1 MNQSVYTSIFSRF
14 GASAYF
20 VASSAGRSV
29 TQNKV
34 TRAALRCLKA
44 LKQAVLAESKT
55 IYRHYSVHSRNVK
68 TLSRTVNQISSIF
81 KRKNDDAVALEREE
95 ELFNEWLG
103 ESVEATRVENPP
115 FSNPEELLAL
125 SALKKDEADFD
136 VDFCDLAAHHGNKRL
151 NDTRASLS
159 YLKTLGAYFEQ
170 RELGAAFPPNFQT
183 ALAEAFERQGD
194 YETLIREACDEESRK
209 EFLRQ
214 TSEELCQKVRDLGV
228 GDTFVYTGQIGKKN
242 EALIRG
248 KAAEFFEKT
257 LPGDLFRLLF
267 EADEETLINTLRE
280 KYADEYSHLNLIVK
294 AECQR
299 VHDGV
304 KPVIDIFEG
313 FQSFIASVVPESV
326 FRKLGANSREDLLE
340 VLFGKDRDEETI
352 KLAEKIYRDV
362 ASHGLE
368 TALAT
373 QIKRV
378 LELCRGEAEDRIKW
392 EIDQNS
398 QYLSNT
404 MLLGMESLGI
414 VLPRGNH
421 FWIEIIKKESGKLTV
436 KLVTS
441 DRQGDIHP
449 STKIESGRGLYLPLV
464 FDEIDPEK
472 VSFELFL
479 SLLKPQSWPHW
490 NKGTSFCL
498 DDVMQSLV
506 AALGPPEEVGLER
519 LFPQQI
525 KIRDK
530 VSDWL
535 KIHVSYQEGFDLKK
549 LEREFDFEVPYAF
562 LVNVWPKVIKQKDL
576 VKNKNVASL
585 LESTCQQVVTSGV
598 SLYKKGEISFDK
610 LKEIY
615 GSVSEVRLALKK
627 NEVKRTVNRSMV
639 IPPEI
644 QSYIAE
650 LLQMTGTSSESIEII
665 QELCQS
671 ALGNECA
678 GMIKDMI
685 EELIPQVQIEGS
697 DFRSTTD
704 VKTDRLLDIFGL
716 DSLENPRVSLLYA
729 VKLLAKIIKV
739 IRFVMFLSMK
749 VRMGTAYLIQYV
761 PQLSNTWIG
770 AKGIALLYF
779 LFGRDILELIIPSS
793 LIEPVLAVF
802 GLVGETVDLMMW
814 RVGIN
819 LMKVAAHFLID
830 DEIVHSAVK
839 KLRPVHSYL
848 TRKGGID
855 VDVPMFKKKS
865 AGKPLIRIPHRHTLE
880 RESIEEIEVKNP
892 FAEFL
897 SLPKPEEMTLT
908 KENLTHELNRWLG
921 DLEEHWLP
929 KGDEQIEA
937 VKSQIG
943 LHFFHRH
950 MRSLPLP
957 NEKTGQLWY
966 EIDSPEEVLE
976 QLHELMIAFY
986 RFAQNNKTPVIEH
999 EFFESLVT
1007 MFSFYAIIDCL
1018 ARRCPEAV
1026 IPAKFR
1032 PNGLGL
1038 MKYMGRSFVRFNDAR
1053 SRAKW
1058 EALARYFDLDPFKK
1072 YDRSHEGKYL
1082 SDRFFSKGVLGGGLY
1097 KNRRIDRKSF
1107 HLQNDIEY
1115 FTRLL
1120 ERPEIQQRLEY
1131 HGIPEDAHH
1140 FDKCAHLLYDEPVIE
1155 IESDGRRKGLL
1166 PRPFYL
1172 MRLSYFMSN
1181 ELLSTCSQ
1189 NCFFSQCKFDLDP
1202 RVGMTFFP
1210 PNAYP
1215 KYKKRELPGFLK
1227 PLQPFYRQTTSR
1239 MSSQAVDPALSLEPP
1254 CFRTMGKYR
1263 TSSAHVKIG
1272 NKFSLFTEARSLINH
1287 HPKERKRTQSQI
1299 MIKGPKWKRALDRP
1313 YEVHFKQ
1320 RLEMVK
1326 TVDADRIIHCMSL
1339 FSRSL
1344 DLLNQTDYLWVLES
1358 VVTHP
1363 RLIRAALIE
1372 NPRSVRDFGRF
1383 FERALKHFEG
1393 KNWAVYLYLCRV
1405 GIEFSE
1411 QCVDLLHKNGSH
1423 FPDFRAKLRGTVCD
1437 YYRAHPPKK
1446 RKLGQ
1451 AQDGLTA
1458 ALVTLVASYHPF
1470 QIDDISIDKR
1480 EMIMQD
1486 IARLAYAQ
1494 TNTSAL
1500 HDLSETN
1507 EGRRALEVMA
1517 LWSSCLKEAMEKED
1531 AFRNQVLKTLTLDT
1545 VSLKAVGLDDDLLE
1559 GAWEGRYPY
1568 YNKGPFEID
1577 LHRHQVKKRSFVE
1590 QRVLGLLSKILSRDE
1605 VIQDYYQLGKIRYY
1619 PEHDI
1624 ELDIISDVNFI
1635 LFKKIDGVKYRLI
1648 KNLHMM
1654 VKPCLYEE
1662 GDLLWIEEEVENPK
1676 ILHFRDQE
1684 IIARYT
1690 VEMRGHEEGTD
1701 YQIVDTE
1708 LMINGHFLQESTFDF
1723 AGGGLSLLGWFQP
1736 LSSLK
1741 FYSNF
1746 DGEKGKLARI
1756 EMSRLDLQFSV
1767 QEIEGVPRAVCE
1779 NGEHAGFMIASEQKE
1794 DRLNAFGQY
1803 LIVENCR
1810 GKKKVLMP
1818 EMTLQQM
1825 TLELLYKGLL
1835 ERSSSPFIDQLIAS
1849 LIPPNEDDKTR
1860 VYGYS
1865 FEEGILTSQ
1874 EPEAIGYLAILQICR
1889 GEINEALEN
1898 LKKLETY
1905 GSIEPFSET
1914 LMARCQLMITAL
1926 LLIQGSESEE
1936 MTLRLAALKERNRV
1950 ILQQEPKDAGTQ
1962 DLIEWLAVQIKYT
1975 NYLNRL
1981 ARCPEDNVMSPFSEL
1996 MVLHALAET
2005 GKRFFSSELA
2015 SSLSG
2020 VPQPIANWLA
2030 ENVVMFPQLLVRFNE
2045 IKASL
2050 SGANPLMLEV
2060 AEAFD
2065 FLVKDRQRKDGD
2077 VNLLPKSLVSWMIR
2091 TIDFNSL
2098 DCDKGL
2104 VEKIFH
2110 DLRTYTRH
2118 PLAQDLELAQL
2129 ISNLEGDQLADLST
2143 ELIDLTPD
2151 NFKRHFL
2158 SFYRLALSDVYPL
2171 DRQYED
2177 LAAKFKKNLP
2187 FVNGKV
2193 KNLGDAQL
2201 FELIKVL
2208 TGMDRKRKKT
2218 LPEPDRLS
2226 QLLHFHRTMTH
2237 YERKL
2242 DAIMMA
2248 DKQVVKAKIEAEKK
2262 KEPVEDLIRRRSALV
2277 AEWSNSHS
2285 ELLSKQNEY
2294 GAFLE
2299 HDSKVEKEV
2308 SEFLQ
2313 ISLSAKES
2321 RDRLMHKRALWV
2333 VQWAL
2338 KRQGL
2343 VRRCHLREKIA
2354 SSLREP
2360 SSEGHKNT
2368 PLNGADMFYDDG
2380 TESRI
2385 LALAQIA
2392 AGTVFCSEPT
2402 FEHLIRKVL
2411 PPEFFHPEPY
2421 LDSILTGILKACK
2434 KQVREVSITSI
2445 AMKNG
2450 LELTKDMIVT
2460 RGVSYLDMAVKEATG
2475 LGTLYR
2481 VQSLANAALKG
2492 KRFYDNRQQQQEAR
2506 KAKEADRIEGARF
2519 DNRIEL
2525 TAESHSL
2532 LQQQEDQLNA
2542 VCERLFGRFFEQEI
2556 VGGDAQREIA
2566 LYSVKS
2572 DDSLL
2577 NSAFERLNQSLVDYQ
2592 SRPVEQDVTYR
2603 LKEPL
2608 SKVKDE
2614 LISFQ
2619 KRVEKTLADSRRR
2632 IEEFVNQTK
2641 RQETEEEALL
2651 NRLTKISRQAKILSF
2666 QDIEKAFAQNQITS
2680 LKGPTRLSEE
2690 QIPTLK
2696 TKMLLYYHLAS
2707 RFVRLF
2713 DVLGRIQSAPD
2724 DSVAKI
2730 LGEELTRRRVYHFD
2744 GVYEH
2749 LVKGKIIFETK
2760 TNKFLRQKQSEQIDK
2775 MLYADDDRQVVEMI
2789 PGSGKTTYG
2798 NRLINYFSANGD
2810 QAMINIWPAPVA
2822 KTNIAEASHAAR
2834 EIFSQRSLALPFSR
2848 SYRFTEETLT
2858 VLHHA
2863 LRESIEARGQIN
2875 MTKENLQA
2883 LELCFI
2889 ECAFD
2894 FGDKEKRSDLKGWKR
2909 RLDLF
2914 RKILLLTKGV
2924 GCIDETHVAF
2934 DNRKELNH
2942 PIGKWK
2948 ILSPSRIKIV
2958 EEVLLELLG
2967 DPYFETLLTI
2977 KAPLPTPLERS
2988 VYREKILP
2996 LFAEKMAGKVPGIT
3010 PKAKKLLKEYYMGTA
3025 SSIPDLVLSSPQKER
3040 FALTKGLLT
3049 VLLPSALE
3057 KTIHVDF
3064 NPSKEGNGE
3073 YARPS
3078 AGNDNPLET
3087 SAIQSPY
3094 EALVKTALL
3103 FAHDRLTF
3111 GQTEALLSSLKTK
3124 GACQAKFMRC
3134 PLDETPE
3141 GRFFNLV
3148 TNGCQLSK
3156 LATYDHHAL
3165 HTKLQKSDRF
3175 VLRYVRE
3182 KVASDIKYYE
3192 WNLSSNAS
3200 NFGSMFASFYSY
3212 TGTPYNRGCYP
3223 ARTELVPDPGTD
3235 GETIATIEN
3244 RAVNF
3249 IEFKTP
3255 SPGEILGEIIEHFF
3269 EADQKSARALID
3281 RGAALNGMGSLDVAK
3296 RLLRYIESSRTDIDG
3311 IAFYQGST
3319 LMILE
3324 KGSQHPILFEASS
3337 IPPERRLS
3345 YFAQP
3350 QTYAADIP
3358 QMKGAVGLVTV
3369 GEDLKFNELA
3379 QAIWRMR
3386 GLNSDGQKLMF
3397 GATTRVFGKIFES
3410 HDPKS
3415 LNEKVRR
3422 VVTFSVI
3429 NQESSELSSSLPH
3442 DYFQADKQKL
3452 ADIPRRSILDAALNA
3467 PSVDDLIEIIN
3478 DPRCKAHL
3486 IRKVDDDPFTLFGH
3500 IDEQVDPNKVIDALR
3515 TQIGAAFPHL
3525 KDELDMIGGGDYPK
3539 TVHVYSVDGHY
3550 DFAGLDTLD
3559 REVTVDVSVEME
3571 DEQEQEVEQE
3581 QELEQELEQ
3590 DTTLKGR
3597 KSIPQPY
3604 IPWTQ
3609 ESLDLRTTEWL
3620 TTALNRADCGF
3631 IGLFNRMVV
3640 GSVPPI
3646 YSLRDILSRAESF
3659 ITAQIKDKISSSLY
3673 TTKNMHYVE
3682 SDNGSPIEPFGP
3694 HQIPLLEALLIL
3706 EKGKGCRLL
3715 LLTQKEA
3722 AWWRTRLKKEREEI
3736 TTEIKYGLIDI
3747 TTGAI
3752 VAQGHAPFSSKDLKR
3767 SDLKRMLTQ
3776 LKFLRG
3782 DVGYDSEEIEW
3793 LKSWIQPKRYE
3804 LHQYFEQVHKL
3815 HGVAPYESSDIHRLF
3830 LELEHSDESH
3840 HLKV

>member
-1 MNQSVYTSIFSRF
+1 MNQFVFTSIFSRF

-20 VASSAGRSV
+20 VASAAGRSV

-44 LKQAVLAESKT
+44 LKHGVLAESKT
-55 IYRHYSVHSRNVK
+55 IYRHYAVHSRNVK

-81 KRKNDDAVALEREE
+81 KRKNDDAVAPEREE

-125 SALKKDEADFD
+125 SALKKDEADFE
-136 VDFCDLAAHHGNKRL
+136 VDFGDLAAHFGNTRL
-151 NDTRASLS
+151 NDTKASLS
-159 YLKTLGAYFEQ
+159 YLKALDAYFEQ
-170 RELGAAFPPNFQT
+170 RELGAALPPNFQT

-214 TSEELCQKVRDLGV
+214 KSGELCQKVRDLGV

-280 KYADEYSHLNLIVK
+280 KYADEYSHLNLIVN

-506 AALGPPEEVGLER
+506 AALGPPKKAALER

-530 VSDWL
+530 ISDWL
-535 KIHVSYQEGFDLKK
+535 KIHVFFEEGLNPER

-562 LVNVWPKVIKQKDL
+562 LVNVWPKVIKQMDL

-779 LFGRDILELIIPSS
+779 LFGRDILERIIPSS

-848 TRKGGID
+848 TRKGSID
-855 VDVPMFKKKS
+855 VAVPMFKKKS
-865 AGKPLIRIPHRHTLE
+865 AGKPLIRVPHRHTLE
-880 RESIEEIEVKNP
+880 REAIETIDVKNP
-892 FAEFL
+892 FANFL
-897 SLPKPEEMTLT
+897 SLPKPKEMALT
-908 KENLTHELNRWLG
+908 KDTLTHELNRWLG
-921 DLEEHWLP
+921 QLEEHWLP
-929 KGDEQIEA
+929 KGDEEIEV
-937 VKSQIG
+937 VKSQMG
-943 LHFFHRH
+943 LHFFHRQ

-966 EIDSPEEVLE
+966 EIDSPEGVLE

-986 RFAQNNKTPVIEH
+986 RIAQNNKTSVIEH
-999 EFFESLVT
+999 EFLESLVT
-1007 MFSFYAIIDCL
+1007 MFSFVAIIDCL

-1026 IPAKFR
+1026 IPAKFG
-1032 PNGLGL
+1032 PNGVGL
-1038 MKYMGRSFVRFNDAR
+1038 MKYMGRSFVRFHDYR
-1053 SRAKW
+1053 SRSKW

-1072 YDRSHEGKYL
+1072 YDDADKGGYL
-1082 SDRFFSKGVLGGGLY
+1082 SSRFFSRGALRKDLY
-1097 KNRRIDRKSF
+1097 KDSGIDRMSF
-1107 HLQNDIEY
+1107 HFQNDIAY

-1120 ERPEIQQRLEY
+1120 DRPEIKQRLQMR
-1131 HGIPEDAHH
+1131 GVPEDAHQ
-1140 FDKCAHLLYDEPVIE
+1140 FDKYVHLLYDHPIIE
-1155 IESDGRRKGLL
+1155 RESDGQRKGVL

-1181 ELLSTCSQ
+1181 QLLKTRLDCR
-1189 NCFFSQCKFDLDP
+1189 FFSTSKLDLDS

-1210 PNAYP
+1210 LDAYP
-1215 KYKKRELPGFLK
+1215 GYEKRELKGFLK
-1227 PLQPFYRQTTSR
+1227 PFESLYRWTAPRMTT
-1239 MSSQAVDPALSLEPP
+1239 QNVEPALSLQPP
-1254 CFRTMGKYR
+1254 NFPSFWKYR
-1263 TSSAHVKIG
+1263 TSSARIRKG
-1272 NKFSLFTEARSLINH
+1272 NKFSLFTTPRSLTAQRSITT
-1287 HPKERKRTQSQI
+1287 KRTQSRI
-1299 MIKGPKWKRALDRP
+1299 MIEGPKWKCALDRP
-1313 YEVHFKQ
+1313 YEVHFKK

-1344 DLLNQTDYLWVLES
+1344 DRLNEADFLWLFES
-1358 VVTHP
+1358 VVNHP
-1363 RLIRAALIE
+1363 RLIRAALTE
-1372 NPRSVRDFGRF
+1372 NPGSTKDFGCF
-1383 FERALKHFEG
+1383 FKRALEHFEG

-1405 GIEFSE
+1405 GIELSE
-1411 QCVDLLHKNGSH
+1411 QCVDLLRKNESH
-1423 FPDFRAKLRGTVCD
+1423 FPDFRAKLRGTACD
-1437 YYRAHPPKK
+1437 YFRGLPPKK
-1446 RKLGQ
+1446 RQLGN

-1458 ALVTLVASYHPF
+1458 VLVTLVASYHPF
-1470 QIDDISIDKR
+1470 QSGDVTGAFR
-1480 EMIMQD
+1480 EVVMQD

-1494 TNTSAL
+1494 TNASAL

-1507 EGRRALEVMA
+1507 EGRRALEVIYT
-1517 LWSSCLKEAMEKED
+1517 WSFSLKEAMESED
-1531 AFRNQVLKTLTLDT
+1531 AFRHQVLKTLTLDT
-1545 VSLKAVGLDDDLLE
+1545 VSLKAVGLDDNALE

-1568 YNKGPFEID
+1568 YNKGRFEID
-1577 LHRHQVKKRSFVE
+1577 LHRHQVTKYRYLDKKVSE
-1590 QRVLGLLSKILSRDE
+1590 ALSKILTLDQE
-1605 VIQDYYQLGKIRYY
+1605 VQDYYELGKIRYY
-1619 PEHDI
+1619 PNHDI
-1624 ELDIISDVNFI
+1624 ELDILSNVHFI
-1635 LFKKIDGVKYRLI
+1635 LFKKIEGVRYRFVN
-1648 KNLHMM
+1648 NLHMK
-1654 VKPCLYEE
+1654 VKPPLYKE
-1662 GDLLWIEEEVENPK
+1662 GDVLWIEEDRENPK

-1684 IIARYT
+1684 MIARYT
-1690 VEMRGHEEGTD
+1690 VEITDREEGTD

-1708 LMINGHFLQESTFDF
+1708 LMINGVFLQESTFDF

-1736 LSSLK
+1736 LSSLT

-1746 DGEKGKLARI
+1746 DGVKGKLARI
-1756 EMSRLDLQFSV
+1756 EMSRLDLQFSI
-1767 QEIEGVPRAVCE
+1767 QMIEGVPRAVCE
-1779 NGEHAGFMIASEQKE
+1779 NGAYAGSMIASKQKD
-1794 DRLNAFGQY
+1794 DRLTAFGQY
-1803 LIVENCR
+1803 LIVENR
-1810 GKKKVLMP
+1810 KKKKKVLMP
-1818 EMTLQQM
+1818 EMSLQQM
-1825 TLELLYKGLL
+1825 TLELLYKGLM
-1835 ERSSSPFIDQLIAS
+1835 EKSSSPFIDQLIAS
-1849 LIPPNEDDKTR
+1849 LIPPCSDEKTR
-1860 VYGYS
+1860 VYGYD
-1865 FEEGILTSQ
+1865 FEEGVLTSQ
-1874 EPEAIGYLAILQICR
+1874 DPEAVGYLAILQICR
-1889 GEINEALEN
+1889 GDMSEALGS

-1914 LMARCQLMITAL
+1914 LMARCQLIITAL
-1926 LLIQGSESEE
+1926 LLIQGSQSEE
-1936 MTLRLAALKERNRV
+1936 ITLRLAALKERNRV
-1950 ILQQEPKDAGTQ
+1950 ILQQEPQDAGTQ
-1962 DLIEWLAVQIKYT
+1962 ELIEWLAVQIKYT

-1981 ARCPEDNVMSPFSEL
+1981 ARCPEDNAMSAFSEL
-1996 MVLHALAET
+1996 MVLHALAES
-2005 GKRFFSSELA
+2005 GKCFFSSGLA

-2020 VPQPIANWLA
+2020 VPQPIARWLA
-2030 ENVVMFPQLLVRFNE
+2030 ENVVMFPKLLVRFNE
-2045 IKASL
+2045 LKASL
-2050 SGANPLMLEV
+2050 NGANPLMLEV
-2060 AEAFD
+2060 AEAFE
-2065 FLVKDRQRKDGD
+2065 FWVRDRQNTEGN
-2077 VNLLPKSLVSWMIR
+2077 VNLLPQNLAGWMLS
-2091 TIDFNSL
+2091 TIDFDSL
-2098 DCDKGL
+2098 SCDKGI
-2104 VEKIFH
+2104 VEKILH
-2110 DLRTYTRH
+2110 DLRAYANH
-2118 PLAQDLELAQL
+2118 PLAQQLDLTELSAKW
-2129 ISNLEGDQLADLST
+2129 EEDQLATLSA
-2143 ELIDLTPD
+2143 ELIDLTPE
-2151 NFKRHFL
+2151 NFKSCFL
-2158 SFYRLALSDVYPL
+2158 SFYRLALSDVHPL
-2171 DRQYED
+2171 DSRYET
-2177 LAAKFKKNLP
+2177 LAMQFRKNLGL
-2187 FVNGKV
+2187 VTGKV
-2193 KNLGDAQL
+2193 KNIDDAQL
-2201 FELIKVL
+2201 LELIKVL
-2208 TGMDRKRKKT
+2208 TGMGRKLKKT
-2218 LPEPDRLS
+2218 LPGPDRLS

-2237 YERKL
+2237 YEKKL
-2242 DAIMMA
+2242 DALM
-2248 DKQVVKAKIEAEKK
+2248 KANKGVFEAIKEAESQR
-2262 KEPVEDLIRRRSALV
+2262 EPVEDLMSRWFATID
-2277 AEWSNSHS
+2277 EWSDSYS
-2285 ELLSKQNEY
+2285 KLLSMQKEY

-2299 HDSKVEKEV
+2299 NDPEVERDV
-2308 SEFLQ
+2308 VEFLQ
-2313 ISLSAKES
+2313 ISSSLKEPC
-2321 RDRLMHKRALWV
+2321 DNLMQKRAGWAVEWTLK
-2333 VQWAL
+2333 QQGAL
-2338 KRQGL
+2338 KRG
-2343 VRRCHLREKIA
+2343 RLRKKIA
-2354 SSLREP
+2354 ETLSTQAKA
-2360 SSEGHKNT
+2360 G
-2368 PLNGADMFYDDG
+2368 PLDVEILNLFYDNG
-2380 TESRI
+2380 TEGRV
-2385 LALAQIA
+2385 LALSLIA
-2392 AGTVFCSEPT
+2392 AGHTVCSETT
-2402 FEHLIRKVL
+2402 FDRMIRQAL
-2411 PPEFFHPEPY
+2411 PRKFFHPGPY
-2421 LDSILTGILKACK
+2421 LDSTLTSLLKICQK
-2434 KQVREVSITSI
+2434 SVKEVSITSI

-2450 LELTKDMIVT
+2450 FELAKNMVAQ
-2460 RGVSYLDMAVKEATG
+2460 GSVSYLDMAVKEATG
-2475 LGTLYR
+2475 LGALYR
-2481 VQSLANAALKG
+2481 LQSLANAALKG
-2492 KRFYDNRQQQQEAR
+2492 KRFYDNRRYRQADR
-2506 KAKEADRIEGARF
+2506 KTKEAHRKEDSRF

-2525 TAESHSL
+2525 TGDSRSL
-2532 LQQQEDQLNA
+2532 LLRQEEQLNA
-2542 VCERLFGRFFEQEI
+2542 VSERLFDRFFKQETI
-2556 VGGDAQREIA
+2556 SGDKQKEIA
-2566 LYSVKS
+2566 LYSLHSV
-2572 DDSLL
+2572 DSTL
-2577 NSAFERLNQSLVDYQ
+2577 SAAFDKLNQSLVDYQ
-2592 SRPVEQDVTYR
+2592 SRPIEQKATYQ
-2603 LKEPL
+2603 LKQPL
-2608 SKVKDE
+2608 SKVLDE

-2619 KRVEKTLADSRRR
+2619 KKVQKKCADSRRR

-2641 RQETEEEALL
+2641 RQENEEEALS
-2651 NRLTKISRQAKILSF
+2651 NRLTKMSRQAKYLSF
-2666 QDIEKAFAQNQITS
+2666 EDIEEAFAQNVLTS
-2680 LKGPTRLSEE
+2680 LKGPTRLTEE

-2696 TKMLLYYHLAS
+2696 TMMHLYYHLAS

-2713 DVLGRIQSAPD
+2713 DVLGQIQSASD
-2724 DSVAKI
+2724 EGAANI
-2730 LGEELTRRRVYHFD
+2730 LGAELKRRKVYNFD

-2749 LVKGKIIFETK
+2749 LAKGKMIFEAK
-2760 TNKFLRQKQSEQIDK
+2760 TNKSLRQKQSVQIDK
-2775 MLYADDDRQVVEMI
+2775 MLYAEDGRQVVEMI

-2810 QAMINIWPAPVA
+2810 KAMINIWPAPVA
-2822 KTNIAEASHAAR
+2822 KTNIAEASRSAR

-2848 SYRFTEETLT
+2848 SYPFTEETLT

-2863 LRESIEARGQIN
+2863 LRESIETRGQIN

-2967 DPYFETLLTI
+2967 DPYFETFLTI

-2996 LFAEKMAGKVPGIT
+2996 VFAEKMAGKVPGIT
-3010 PKAKKLLKEYYMGTA
+3010 YESKKLLKDYYMGTA
-3025 SSIPDLVLSSPQKER
+3025 LTIPDLVVSSPHKET

-3111 GQTEALLSSLKTK
+3111 DQTEALLRSLKTK
-3124 GACQAKFMRC
+3124 GACQAKFLQC
-3134 PLDETPE
+3134 SLDETPE
-3141 GRFFNLV
+3141 GHFFKLV

-3156 LATYDHHAL
+3156 LATYDPHAL
-3165 HTKLQKSDRF
+3165 YTELQKSDRF
-3175 VLRYVRE
+3175 VLRYVRDR
-3182 KVASDIKYYE
+3182 VAPDIKYYE

-3223 ARTELVPDPGTD
+3223 TQTTLVPDPGTD
-3235 GETIATIEN
+3235 GETIAAIEN
-3244 RAVNF
+3244 KAVNF

-3269 EADQKSARALID
+3269 DANQTSARALID
-3281 RGAALNGMGSLDVAK
+3281 RGAVLNGIGSLDVAM
-3296 RLLRYIESSRTDIDG
+3296 RLLRYVESSRSDIDG

-3319 LMILE
+3319 LMMLE
-3324 KGSQHPILFEASS
+3324 KGSRHPIHFEASS
-3337 IPPERRLS
+3337 VLPERRLS

-3369 GEDLKFNELA
+3369 GDDLKFNELA

-3386 GLNSDGQKLMF
+3386 GLNTDGQKLMI
-3397 GATTRVFGKIFES
+3397 GATTRVFGKIFEA

-3415 LNEKVRR
+3415 LNEKVRS

-3452 ADIPRRSILDAALNA
+3452 ADIPRRSILEAALNA
-3467 PSVDDLIEIIN
+3467 RSVDDLIEIMN
-3478 DPRCKAHL
+3478 DPQHQAHL
-3486 IRKVDDDPFTLFGH
+3486 LRKVEDDPFKLFGH

-3525 KDELDMIGGGDYPK
+3525 KDDLDMVGGGDYPK

-3559 REVTVDVSVEME
+3559 REVQVDVSVEME

-3590 DTTLKGR
+3590 DTTLEGR
-3597 KSIPQPY
+3597 ESIPQRT

-3609 ESLDLRTTEWL
+3609 NSLDLRTTEWL
-3620 TTALNRADCGF
+3620 KTALHPADCGMT
-3631 IGLFNRMVV
+3631 GLFKRMVI
-3640 GSVPPI
+3640 GSIPPI

-3659 ITAQIKDKISSSLY
+3659 ITAQIAEKIASSLY
-3673 TTKNMHYVE
+3673 TTKNMHDIE
-3682 SDNGSPIEPFGP
+3682 ADNGSPVEPFGP
-3694 HQIPLLEALLIL
+3694 YQIPLLEALVIL
-3706 EKGKGCRLL
+3706 EKGRGCRLI

-3722 AWWRTRLKKEREEI
+3722 EWWRTRLEKEREEI

-3782 DVGYDSEEIEW
+3782 DVGYNSEEIEW

-3815 HGVAPYESSDIHRLF
+3815 HGVAPYESSDMHRLF
-3830 LELEHSDESH
+3830 LELEYSDESH